1 MQLKVVLSTGEVTV
15 PVEENSTPGHLKENL
30 KYSIRLPPKFIK
42 LTCEG
47 RELDDIKPLVG
58 EPNNLVDGSIVICEA
73 KEGHEVQ
80 AAEAAAAAEVA
91 ERKAAQPTV
100 IKKEEPPKK
109 QKPKKDTVRP
119 TLVAEDVVKKETI
132 TPGNK
137 SWKPEFIEGACSK
150 RHMAYFK
157 VEAVD
162 DEKAYPEQED
172 GFMMIAL
179 GDPAT
184 SPVWTAA
191 ACQMEIGEKALFAMS
206 RKAVD
211 FDPEGLNPTESSA
224 TWRIELVKIVEVLD
238 IKQDFSCLLHVE
250 NAGGKAR
257 PEDLDTVAVH
267 WRIRRWM
274 AEGCFCI
281 ASSRERIAI
290 MPGYGLVPIED
301 IHAPPVRVSVGEGQQ
316 EAVEIVTTNVGPGG
330 TGHLYL
336 KSDVLKG
343 NRPAG
348 CVVFDVEF
356 VSMDG
361 SHGPGSSSWRGW
373 PTIVGERET
382 GDNWLE
388 EADGRR
394 KQLETFGMMRKS
406 TDDSKEA
413 EEHVAGQV
421 HKFAYN
427 AVRRYRRALTW
438 AEKENSADKKIVLE
452 VATLKMHLAKAMAL
466 SHQRFGEAME
476 KADADDKEKK
486 ALADAQEL
494 LSQVLVKAEEQK
506 KDNLTVECLK
516 LSLQVWIQSMD
527 VKQARSTL
535 EKLQELRPGDEELKS
550 DSARLNRMEQ
560 ALAVKKGSGTVE
572 TLQQDLRAA
581 NEAKDFPAVQ
591 AALASILELMKTD
604 QVKYDTIKDLKVGKD
619 VGNAMKLGDADTA
632 VQARKV
638 VGEIQALAQRNS
650 IGL

>member
-1 MQLKVVLSTGEVTV
+1 MQLKVVLPSGEVNV
-15 PVEENSTPGHLKENL
+15 PVEANSTPGHLKENL

-58 EPNNLVDGSIVICEA
+58 EPNNLVDGSIITCEA
-73 KEGHEVQ
+73 KEGHEVE

-109 QKPKKDTVRP
+109 NKPKKDGVRP

-132 TPGNK
+132 TKGNK
-137 SWKPEFIEGACSK
+137 SWKPEYIEGKCSK
-150 RHMAYFK
+150 RHMAYLR

-162 DEKAYPEQED
+162 DQKVYPEQED
-172 GFMMIAL
+172 GFMMLAL

-191 ACQMEIGEKALFAMS
+191 VCQMEVGEKALFAMN

-211 FDPEGLNPTESSA
+211 FDPEGLNPTESSP
-224 TWRIELVKIVEVLD
+224 TWTIELVRLVEVLD
-238 IKQDFSCLLHVE
+238 VKQDFSCMVHVE
-250 NAGGKAR
+250 NAGAKAR

-301 IHAPPVRVSVGEGQQ
+301 INAPPVRVSVGEGQQ
-316 EAVEIVTTNVGPGG
+316 EAVEIVTANVGPGG
-330 TGHLYL
+330 TGHVYL
-336 KSDVLKG
+336 KSEAMKG

-356 VSMDG
+356 VAMEG
-361 SHGPGSSSWRGW
+361 SHGPGTSNWRGW
-373 PTIVGERET
+373 PTIVHERET

-394 KQLETFGMMRKS
+394 KQLETFGMMQKS
-406 TDDSKEA
+406 TDDSKDA
-413 EEHVAGQV
+413 EHHVAEKV
-421 HKFAYN
+421 HKCAFN
-427 AVRRYRRALTW
+427 AARRYRRALTW
-438 AEKENSADKKIVLE
+438 AEKENSEDKKILLE
-452 VATLKMHLAKAMAL
+452 IATLKMHLAKAMAL

-476 KADADDKEKK
+476 KTDADEAEKK
-486 ALADAQEL
+486 ALADAQAL
-494 LSQVLVKAEEQK
+494 LSQVFQKAEEQNK
-506 KDNLTVECLK
+506 EKLMVECLK
-516 LSLQVWIQSMD
+516 LSLQVYIQAMD

-535 EKLQELRPGDEELKS
+535 EKLQTLRPGDEELKS

-560 ALAVKKGSGTVE
+560 TLAVKKGSGTVE

-581 NEAKDFPAVQ
+581 NDAKDFPAVS

-619 VGNAMKLGDADTA
+619 VGNAMKLGDADVA